1 MNTHT
6 VSFNFLRFV
15 LQKTC
20 RPFFCPIG
28 EVLGGCD
35 CLSFVDKISDM
46 PILLKLIV
54 RPTDGNT
61 LPTSETTILKLGA
74 ALQKAIQKSYTKIN
88 VKVFAIFKQEF
99 MMKQYYV
106 YTAIANTIKDYGVKD
121 SFRSLAQ
128 VLDGPPFLQIS
139 QGKLNYNIEL
149 TNHVEVWFES
159 GYDADK
165 LYIVIRA
172 RELTTQRELTRI
184 YQNDKAVQ
192 GVKRSQ
198 FQELSPLLYCKL
210 IQLNEDEYKEQNGM
224 VTLMAFNGSLEIGS
238 TPNYLHVATNEIR
251 VCTNEYI
258 RPLDTSR
265 AEVMINV
272 VQLLIT
278 QMAVVCMLLCIW
290 SLY

>member
-1 MNTHT
+1 M
-6 VSFNFLRFV
+6 
-15 LQKTC
+15 
-20 RPFFCPIG
+20 
-28 EVLGGCD
+28 
-35 CLSFVDKISDM
+35 
-46 PILLKLIV
+46 LLKLKV
-54 RPTDGNT
+54 RPTAGNT
-61 LPTSETTILKLGA
+61 LPTSEITILRLGT

-88 VKVFAIFKQEF
+88 VKVFAIFKQES
-99 MMKQYYV
+99 MVKQYYV
-106 YTAIANTIKDYGVKD
+106 YAAIANTIKDYGVKE

-149 TNHVEVWFES
+149 SNHVEVWFES
-159 GYDADK
+159 GNDADK

-172 RELTTQRELTRI
+172 RELTTQHELTRI

-192 GVKRSQ
+192 EVKRSQ

-251 VCTNEYI
+251 VCTSEYI

-272 VQLLIT
+272 VLLFIT
-278 QMAVVCMLLCIW
+278 QMSVVCMVLCIW

>member
-6 VSFNFLRFV
+6 VSFNYLRFV

-54 RPTDGNT
+54 RPSDGNT

-88 VKVFAIFKQEF
+88 VKVFAMFKQEF

-106 YTAIANTIKDYGVKD
+106 YTAIANTIKDYGVKE

-184 YQNDKAVQ
+184 CNSYTMGCPPVRGDNPRALASGLSYVQVDKH
-192 GVKRSQ
+192 GITI
-198 FQELSPLLYCKL
+198 LCH
-210 IQLNEDEYKEQNGM
+210 
-224 VTLMAFNGSLEIGS
+224 
-238 TPNYLHVATNEIR
+238 LHQ
-251 VCTNEYI
+251 C
-258 RPLDTSR
+258 RPCTSR
-265 AEVMINV
+265 DIS
-272 VQLLIT
+272 
-278 QMAVVCMLLCIW
+278 C
-290 SLY
+290 

>member
-1 MNTHT
+1 M
-6 VSFNFLRFV
+6 
-15 LQKTC
+15 
-20 RPFFCPIG
+20 
-28 EVLGGCD
+28 
-35 CLSFVDKISDM
+35 
-46 PILLKLIV
+46 LLKLKV
-54 RPTDGNT
+54 RPTAGNT
-61 LPTSETTILKLGA
+61 LPTSEITILRLGT

-88 VKVFAIFKQEF
+88 VKVFAIFKQES
-99 MMKQYYV
+99 MVKQYYV
-106 YTAIANTIKDYGVKD
+106 YAAIANTIKDYGVKE

-149 TNHVEVWFES
+149 SNHVEVWFES

-192 GVKRSQ
+192 EVKRSQ

-224 VTLMAFNGSLEIGS
+224 VTLMAFNGSLELFTRGDKRDTCLHQRIHQTIRHIKGRGDDKRCAFVYYSNVCSMYGTLHLVTILALKVPS
-238 TPNYLHVATNEIR
+238 TQAASIDVYKPRPEVTQKSSDGVYVTNAAT
-251 VCTNEYI
+251 T
-258 RPLDTSR
+258 
-265 AEVMINV
+265 
-272 VQLLIT
+272 
-278 QMAVVCMLLCIW
+278 
-290 SLY
+290 